1 MPSLEDPVLPESSAI
16 AESSVISQKVDL
28 DIDFARKIVTGSTQI
43 VAQPLSKDLKAF
55 RLNCRQCRIT
65 RVTIEG
71 KPATITHVDPYDKVK
86 ARKGASNIHQY
97 DYFKSKIAAHVKE
110 APDPE
115 LQLAL
120 PPRVTVKELD
130 ADGGY
135 TAARPIL
142 KRKESE
148 TGGPLDTP
156 TLQEIEQGPRFAPLK
171 IYLEFRLDSFRDGLH
186 WVGFE
191 DGDGRF
197 PHVYTRNSPSPG
209 NISSVF
215 PCIDNVNSRCMW
227 EISITCP
234 KTLGDAFRKPVKSTD
249 KLTIQKTDYSSDKL
263 VNGVGGSNKRS
274 DEYSI
279 IMNEEERALD
289 LNVICSGEMIDDVV
303 DSTESSRRTV
313 SFACASPVAARHIGF
328 AVGPF
333 EMIDLSAE
341 FRQADED
348 EKLGQSAIKVLGYC
362 LPGRSD
368 ELRNTCLPMS
378 KAIDYFTVTYG
389 TFPFPNYK
397 ICFVDDLVQDFADT
411 AGLSICS
418 NRLLFPESIIDTL
431 DPHTRLLIQAL
442 SNQYCGVNIIPK
454 ESTDLWAVVGTA
466 GFMADMFMKKL
477 AGNNEYRLRQK
488 LASDKVFEQDIDR
501 YSLHQLGGQLDID
514 PSEFDFMQL
523 KASLVLF
530 ILDRRL
536 TKQSGSAGMNRII
549 TRIFLNA
556 KTGDLQ
562 NGELT
567 TEYFLRTCEKLGHAK
582 LDSFFKQW
590 VYNAGC
596 PDFMVTQKFN
606 KKKLVVEMTIQQ
618 MQSTRPRKPNLLPL
632 TFMREAKEQVS
643 EAYAPEVQPA
653 FTGPMTIRIH
663 EADGTPYEHIVE
675 IKDVTTKFEIPYNTK
690 YKRLKRSKRAKER
703 SIAINGPEQVGDS
716 QDDVLLYCLG
726 DTLQTEQEVKNWFL
740 VDWTEQQ
747 ENQMGQES
755 YEWIRMDAD
764 FEWIGRM
771 NLNMPIYM
779 YVSQLQ
785 QDRDVVAQFE
795 SVQRIV
801 QQEPHPMGST
811 ILTRTLMDRRYFHGI
826 RTTAATGLVKLAVPS
841 VKYIGLFHLD
851 KAFSELFCFPDN
863 PTMPRP
869 NDFSDRANYLVQC
882 TIPKAMAMVRDP
894 EGRVPLQVRKFLSD
908 KIKFNDNT
916 HNENN
921 ENISDCYYL
930 SMLTECLVEAVAS
943 MAKPP
948 KSYSFNFDEDEQPAD
963 TEDDLFR
970 TEALSELERYRN
982 SDEWTP
988 SFQNI
993 TTVTA
998 IGCIERLIE
1007 ADVSKDRAP
1016 DILAYSRRENA
1027 DNVRLRAFQAMVNLK
1042 LTKKPAIL
1050 RYLLDTLSDD
1060 PSPYFRDQLMRV
1072 FGQALGIAA
1081 IGLDEIKEEPEPQME
1096 MDAGLVLEQDV
1107 QTEARQL
1114 DLARKSSPEG
1124 ALNAL
1129 KQRLENDQIFKEALW
1144 SATLSRELSLV
1155 ETSSFLDIAALLFEP
1170 SSMQGRLILTLPLPR
1185 KWAVRNKG
1193 QGKLRFFRS
1202 KAVQTR
1208 PSKYQPMSQ
1217 KDFRLVKDH
1226 DLSYNGPLARQAEN
1240 WQAEEQDLAA
1250 KIAATAK
1257 ELEKQQK
1264 LQAQRMSQ
1272 AKSHMSPPPLPTPTE
1287 SGSGV
1292 VKLSLKR
1299 KQSVDVGRASSP
1311 KAQKITKTQT
1321 PNSSIPSTPVN
1332 GIKPPPINKSRPSG
1346 TIVVNTPGPK
1356 PVPPPKAS
1364 TSKAT
1369 PSKVKSRIVKLRFP
1383 TKSSRMASILS
1394 TPGKGPAGRKGS
1406 ARPPTPSA
1414 QSQSDGY
1421 FPKVPSSASPQP
1433 SNGAF
1438 PGSLGQVP
1446 AHSWNVGGFRNF
1458 SSSSDSPAPAPIK
1471 NEPEDGD
1478 AAVVLPPSSPDDIP
1492 LAVAQQR
1499 REASVPKK
1507 EGSVAPKKEGSI
1519 PRQNGTGGGG
1529 VPHPPVPTRK
1539 ITLKLGKK
1547 SGGAQSPT

>member
-1 MPSLEDPVLPESSAI
+1 MPSLEEAVLVEGSTYTDF
-16 AESSVISQKVDL
+16 SVISQKVDL
-28 DIDFARKIVTGSTQI
+28 EVDFARRSITGSTQI
-43 VAQPLSKDLKAF
+43 VAQPLSKDLRAF
-55 RLNCRQCRIT
+55 RLHCRQCRIT
-65 RVTIEG
+65 RATIEG
-71 KPATITHVDPYDKVK
+71 KPSATTYVDPYDKIG

-97 DYFKSKIAAHVKE
+97 DYLKSKIAIHVKE
-110 APDPE
+110 SPDPE

-130 ADGGY
+130 GDGGY
-135 TAARPIL
+135 TTARPIL
-142 KRKESE
+142 KRKDSDP
-148 TGGPLDTP
+148 GGPLDTP
-156 TLQEIEQGPRFAPLK
+156 TLQEAELGPRFAPLK
-171 IYLEFRLDSFRDGLH
+171 IYLEFRLDNFRDGLH

-197 PHVYTRNSPSPG
+197 PHVYTRNSLSPG

-215 PCIDNVNSRCMW
+215 PCLDNINSRCMW

-234 KTLGDAFRKPVKSTD
+234 RTLGDAFRKP
-249 KLTIQKTDYSSDKL
+249 SSDPGPASSNGADFKGKTE
-263 VNGVGGSNKRS
+263 NGVAVSPRRTEEYLVALNE
-274 DEYSI
+274 DE
-279 IMNEEERALD
+279 RTLD
-289 LNVICSGEMIDDVV
+289 LNVICSGEMVDDVV
-303 DSTESSRRTV
+303 DNSEGGRRTV
-313 SFACASPVAARHIGF
+313 SFVCATPVAARHIGF

-333 EMIDLSAE
+333 ESIDLSAE

-362 LPGRSD
+362 LPGRSE
-368 ELRNTCLPMS
+368 ELRNTCMPMS
-378 KAIDYFTVTYG
+378 KAYYFTVTYG
-389 TFPFPNYK
+389 SFPFPNYK
-397 ICFVDDLVQDFADT
+397 LCFVDDLVKDFTDT
-411 AGLSICS
+411 AGLTMCS
-418 NRLLFPESIIDTL
+418 NRLLFPENIIDPL
-431 DPHTRLLIQAL
+431 DPNTRKLIQAL
-442 SNQYCGVNIIPK
+442 SNQYCGINIIAK
-454 ESTDLWAVVGTA
+454 ETTDLWAVVGTA

-477 AGNNEYRLRQK
+477 AGNNEYRFRQK
-488 LASDKVFEQDIDR
+488 LASDKVFELDIDR

-523 KASLVLF
+523 KSSLVLF

-618 MQSTRPRKPNLLPL
+618 MQSTRPRRPNLLPS

-643 EAYAPEVQPA
+643 EAYAPEIQPA

-675 IKDVTTKFEIPYNTK
+675 IKDVSTKFEIPYNTK

-795 SVQRIV
+795 SVQRII

-811 ILTRTLMDRRYFHGI
+811 ILVRTLMDRRYFHGI

-851 KAFSELFCFPDN
+851 KVFSELFCFPDN

-869 NDFSDRANYLVQC
+869 NDFSDRASYLVQC
-882 TIPKAMAMVRDP
+882 TIPRAMATVRDP
-894 EGRVPLQVRKFLSD
+894 EGRVPLQVRKFLFD

-921 ENISDCYYL
+921 ENISDCFYVG
-930 SMLTECLVEAVAS
+930 MLTECLMEAVAS

-948 KSYSFNFDEDEQPAD
+948 KSYTFSFDEDEQPAD

-970 TEALSELERYRN
+970 TEALNELDRYRN

-988 SFQNI
+988 SFRNV

-998 IGCIERLIE
+998 IGCIERVVE
-1007 ADVSKDRAP
+1007 TETKKDRAL
-1016 DILAYSRRENA
+1016 DILTYCRPENA
-1027 DNVRLRAFQAMVNLK
+1027 ENVRLRAFQAIVNLK
-1042 LTKKPAIL
+1042 LAKRPPIL
-1050 RYLLDTLSDD
+1050 RYLLNTLGSD
-1060 PSPYFRDQLMRV
+1060 PSPYIRDQLLCI

-1081 IGLDEIKEEPEPQME
+1081 IGLDEDKIDTGPNTEL
-1096 MDAGLVLEQDV
+1096 DSGLVLEQEV
-1107 QTEARQL
+1107 KTESRQM

-1124 ALNAL
+1124 ALIAL
-1129 KQRLENDQIFKEALW
+1129 KQRVESDRVFKDSLW
-1144 SATLSRELSLV
+1144 SAALSKELSLT
-1155 ETSSFLDIAALLFEP
+1155 ETNGLLDIAALLFEP
-1170 SSMQGRLILTLPLPR
+1170 SSSQGRFILALPLPR
-1185 KWAVRNKG
+1185 KWAVKNKG
-1193 QGKLRFFRS
+1193 QGRLCFSRS
-1202 KAVQTR
+1202 KSVQTK
-1208 PSKYQPMSQ
+1208 PNKYQPLSQ
-1217 KDFRLVKDH
+1217 KDLKLVLNH
-1226 DLSYNGPLARQAEN
+1226 DLKYNGPVVKQS
-1240 WQAEEQDLAA
+1240 EEQDLAA
-1250 KIAATAK
+1250 KIAATQK
-1257 ELEKQQK
+1257 EIERQQK
-1264 LQAQRMSQ
+1264 LQAQKPTLSKSQ
-1272 AKSHMSPPPLPTPTE
+1272 MSPPPLPTPSE
-1287 SGSGV
+1287 SGGGV

-1299 KQSVDVGRASSP
+1299 KQSDLGRAPSP
-1311 KAQKITKTQT
+1311 KAQKLGKLQT
-1321 PNSSIPSTPVN
+1321 PSGSVPTTPVN
-1332 GIKPPPINKSRPSG
+1332 GMKPPNSNKPRDSG
-1346 TIVVNTPGPK
+1346 TIVVNTTGTKPLQTPK
-1356 PVPPPKAS
+1356 SMPN
-1364 TSKAT
+1364 KAT
-1369 PSKVKSRIVKLRFP
+1369 PAKGKSRVITLRFP
-1383 TKSSRMASILS
+1383 TKGDQLSTILS
-1394 TPGKGPAGRKGS
+1394 TPSKSVGDRRGSTIPA
-1406 ARPPTPSA
+1406 TPGAQQSA
-1414 QSQSDGY
+1414 QESDGY
-1421 FPKVPSSASPQP
+1421 FPTMPAASPQ
-1433 SNGAF
+1433 SANGAF
-1438 PGSLGQVP
+1438 PAGSGKLPQRN
-1446 AHSWNVGGFRNF
+1446 WNMGGFRSF
-1458 SSSSDSPAPAPIK
+1458 GSSSSTSPAPSAIK
-1471 NEPEDGD
+1471 TEHIDGD
-1478 AAVVLPPSSPDDIP
+1478 MAGISVAAGALPPSSPDDIP
-1492 LAVAQQR
+1492 LALAQQR
-1499 REASVPKK
+1499 REASLPVKQ
-1507 EGSVAPKKEGSI
+1507 ESV
-1519 PRQNGTGGGG
+1519 PRQNGASDAGE
-1529 VPHPPVPTRK
+1529 VPRPPAPTRK
-1539 ITLKLGKK
+1539 ITLKLGRK